1 MNALQHRNQPRS
13 SPVSRPA
20 RVVPLAPM
28 GDPLHP
34 MHQRLLGQVM
44 AANAPIQV
52 ERYSGPIRLAV
63 FLGGAVGSWGLV
75 IVALRAVSA
84 LI

>member
-1 MNALQHRNQPRS
+1 MNALQHRQQPRS
-13 SPVSRPA
+13 SPIGRPGLVA
-20 RVVPLAPM
+20 PLAPM
-28 GDPLHP
+28 RDPLHP
-34 MHQRLLGQVM
+34 MHHRLLGQVM
-44 AANAPIQV
+44 AANAPIQD

-75 IVALRAVSA
+75 IVAFRAVST